1 MVDAADLDEVAEQD
15 ARQVASVEA
24 AEAEVDRHLEV
35 AAEDKILRVECLCAA
50 RSTVYKKDNS
60 GLSIS
65 FFPRQIIILRLHLYY
80 LFEFV
85 FK

>member
-1 MVDAADLDEVAEQD
+1 MDAADLVEVAGQD

-24 AEAEVDRHLEV
+24 AEAVVDRHLEV
-35 AAEDKILRVECLCAA
+35 AVEDKFLRVDFLSVAL
-50 RSTVYKKDNS
+50 STVLQKNNS